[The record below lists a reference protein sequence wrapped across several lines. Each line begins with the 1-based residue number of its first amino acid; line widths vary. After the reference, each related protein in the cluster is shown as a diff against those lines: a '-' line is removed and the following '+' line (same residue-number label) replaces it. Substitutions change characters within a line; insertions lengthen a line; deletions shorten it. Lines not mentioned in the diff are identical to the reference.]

1 MTTTTLNHY
10 RAICEA
16 RGFEWAEYADCDEWT
31 LSMIF
36 DDVESDDEEG
46 EDY

>member
-1 MTTTTLNHY
+1 MNQTTINHY

-31 LSMIF
+31 LSMLF
-36 DDVESDDEEG
+36 DDNDFDEYES